1 MPDLTTRLHREHL
14 ATGYTTSLD
23 DEGAV
28 KNQVDTDDTVLKLQI
43 ANGVLPS
50 KAPYLLVLEDGTERF
65 EVVKVTKVAPGPV
78 ATVTRAREGTAAV
91 EHPALCTFT
100 FGVTDQELADL
111 VAGLTK

>member
-28 KNQVDTDDTVLKLQI
+28 KNQVDADDTVLKLQI

-50 KAPYLLVLEDGTERF
+50 KAPYLLVLEDGT
-65 EVVKVTKVAPGPV
+65 VTKVAPGPV
-78 ATVTRAREGTAAV
+78 ATVTRAREGTTAV

-100 FGVTDQELADL
+100 FGITDQELADL
-111 VAGLTK
+111 VAGL